1 MKVTEVSVEV
11 GRTASVNFQSARNS
25 VGLTAAL
32 EEGDQPDAVIRAL
45 QQQAVDM
52 LLGDREQFL
61 DDELGNVASMDAE
74 SLGAAIQESA
84 QSREY

>member
-25 VGLTAAL
+25 IGLTAAL
-32 EEGDQPDAVIRAL
+32 EEGDQPDAVIRTL
-45 QQQAVDM
+45 QKQAVDM

-61 DDELGNVASMDAE
+61 DDELGNVASVDEE
-74 SLGAAIQESA
+74 SLKAAIQESA